1 MRVLVAF
8 LLSVLGCSL
17 AEGRLLSKCDL
28 KNEFVN
34 LDLNF
39 VAKIVYYVERMSGFN
54 TSAVTH
60 ETEDPGSER
69 RHAKGGGTV
78 WPHSVTPRS
87 AKMSPGPSGPP
98 HQDEE
103 APTFY
108 GLFQL
113 SNLLACSDGTTPSPD
128 ICSMDCNDFID
139 DDISD
144 DLKCL
149 LKVHAAFMYMHIHR
163 ECGNKTSDYLD
174 ECEP

>member
-1 MRVLVAF
+1 MRVLVAL
-8 LLSVLGCSL
+8 LLSVLGCSP

-28 KNEFVN
+28 KNELVN
-34 LDLNF
+34 LDSNF
-39 VAKIVYYVERMSGFN
+39 VAKIVYYVEQKSGFN

-60 ETEDPGSER
+60 ETDDRSR
-69 RHAKGGGTV
+69 RAKDGGTV
-78 WPHSVTPRS
+78 LPHSVTPRS
-87 AKMSPGPSGPP
+87 AKMSPRPSGPP

-103 APTFY
+103 VPTFY

-149 LKVHAAFMYMHIHR
+149 LKVHAAFMYRGIYR
-163 ECGNKTSDYLD
+163 ECGNKPSDYLV
-174 ECEP
+174 ECEPKL